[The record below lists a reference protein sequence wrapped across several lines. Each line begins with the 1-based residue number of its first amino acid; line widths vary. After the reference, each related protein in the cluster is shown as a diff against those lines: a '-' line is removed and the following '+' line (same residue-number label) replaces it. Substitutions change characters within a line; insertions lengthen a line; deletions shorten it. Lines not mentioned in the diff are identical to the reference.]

1 MNEYLTMEVHNEYS
15 KRMDDEHKRISHRI
29 SELEKTSAQNNK
41 LLVAVERLAA
51 SMESMQR
58 EMQEQGKRITSLES
72 RDGEMWRTI
81 IKYAVT
87 VLVSALIGFGLSK
100 IGL

>member
-72 RDGEMWRTI
+72 RDGEMWRTV

>member
-1 MNEYLTMEVHNEYS
+1 MEVHNEYS